1 MAGDFNTPNCH
12 HLDNPL
18 NILLREHGLTQHINF
33 TTHRLGNTLDLVI
46 TPASLSHLIS
56 DPVSEIFET
65 DNFLISCVLT
75 TYGPTFHLIVSL
87 LGLSGIST

>member
-18 NILLREHGLTQHINF
+18 NILLREHGLTQNINF
-33 TTHRLGNTLDLVI
+33 PTHRLGNTLDLVI

-56 DPVSEIFET
+56 DPLSEIFES
-65 DNFLISCVLT
+65 DHFLI
-75 TYGPTFHLIVSL
+75 
-87 LGLSGIST
+87 